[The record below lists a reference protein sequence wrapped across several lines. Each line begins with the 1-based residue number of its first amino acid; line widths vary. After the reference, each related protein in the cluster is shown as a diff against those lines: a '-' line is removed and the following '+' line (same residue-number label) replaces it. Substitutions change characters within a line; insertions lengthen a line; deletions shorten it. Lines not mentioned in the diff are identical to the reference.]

1 MNTGEI
7 CRRRVV
13 TVQRG
18 DDLGIAAR
26 LMREN
31 HVGFLVVVESDSQGG
46 ASRIV
51 GVLTDRDLVV
61 SVLARDLNAR
71 DFRVGDVMTAKP
83 VTARER
89 DSLAFALAEM
99 RRLGVRRLP
108 VVDDTGALTGV
119 ISLDDIVA
127 QLARQL
133 DDVAGSIRT
142 EGRVERE
149 MRT

>member
-1 MNTGEI
+1 MNIGEI
-7 CRRRVV
+7 CRR
-13 TVQRG
+13 
-18 DDLGIAAR
+18 
-26 LMREN
+26 
-31 HVGFLVVVESDSQGG
+31 
-46 ASRIV
+46 
-51 GVLTDRDLVV
+51 
-61 SVLARDLNAR
+61 
-71 DFRVGDVMTAKP
+71 RVGDVMTAKP

-108 VVDDTGALTGV
+108 VVDDTGALAGV